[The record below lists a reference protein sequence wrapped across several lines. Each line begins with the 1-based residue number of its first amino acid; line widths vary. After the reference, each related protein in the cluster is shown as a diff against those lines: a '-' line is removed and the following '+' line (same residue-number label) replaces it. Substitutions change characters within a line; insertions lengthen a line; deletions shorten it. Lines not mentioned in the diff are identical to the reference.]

1 MSKSTTLI
9 DRSLVA
15 ILDIEG
21 WSKEAPQ
28 DQAELVATF
37 VEKLGDFLESLRTLK
52 PDAFSTGDGAIVS
65 IGREHRLDPEAT
77 ELFLTKLLDFTRS
90 LLSDGL
96 VVRVAV
102 NTGQRDLTV
111 SVPADSP
118 LRGDI
123 IQVGDTI
130 NIAAR
135 ILAFCEPREVMVSE
149 ATVSWLRLCG
159 HQKLFPFRRNDP
171 LVTKHEV
178 KLLTYSYDPPEPP
191 TGENELFYSPR
202 SPSHEYKRFSGFPS
216 IKAETLSSF
225 MSSGLHKELS
235 RVVANAYDSMRA
247 VNDTRTFLS
256 WRNVLKVLVQIN
268 YDPTDEL
275 LVLSRNER
283 PIGFWT
289 QERREEYLAY
299 LQSNASRSG
308 GYINQTR
315 VMVHRPIPTLPTE
328 NDLMPSSALHE
339 QMLALHKTD
348 SYYAVASTILL
359 ANYDRLSELAFGF
372 TLSTK
377 HRFVVIP
384 VPSPEE
390 LEADA
395 VDPKNLRYLLRTYT
409 EYRPADG
416 PFRAVVSADE
426 QFVSELERE
435 MRHLIANH
443 ASKLK

>member
-1 MSKSTTLI
+1 MPDSTTLI

-28 DQAELVATF
+28 EQAELVATF
-37 VEKLGDFLESLRTLK
+37 VQKLGGFLESLRVLE

-65 IGREHRLDPEAT
+65 IGRKHRVDPEAT
-77 ELFLTKLLDFTRS
+77 KLFLTELLGFTRS
-90 LLSDGL
+90 LLGDGL
-96 VVRVAV
+96 IVRVAV

-111 SVPADSP
+111 PIPTDSP

-123 IQVGDTI
+123 VQVGDTI

-135 ILAFCEPREVMVSE
+135 ILTFCEPREVMVSE

-159 HQKLFPFRRNDP
+159 HQNLFPFRRNDP

-178 KLLTYSYDPPEPP
+178 SLLTYSYDPPEPAR
-191 TGENELFYSPR
+191 GEDALFYSPR

-216 IKAETLSSF
+216 IKPDTLRSF
-225 MSSGLHKELS
+225 MPSGLHRELS

-256 WRNVLKVLVQIN
+256 WRNVLKVLVQLN

-283 PIGFWT
+283 PNGFWT

-299 LQSNASRSG
+299 LQSNAARNG

-315 VMVHRPIPTLPTE
+315 VIVHRPIPNLPTKD
-328 NDLMPSSALHE
+328 DLMPASALHE
-339 QMLALHKTD
+339 EMMALHKTN
-348 SYYAVASTILL
+348 SYYAVASTVLL

-377 HRFVVIP
+377 HRFVVVP

-390 LEADA
+390 LEADVIA
-395 VDPKNLRYLLRTYT
+395 PKNLRYLLRSYA
-409 EYRPADG
+409 EYSPSDG

-426 QFVSELERE
+426 QFVSELEHE
-435 MRHLIANH
+435 MRDLIANH
-443 ASKLK
+443 ADRLK

>member
-9 DRSLVA
+9 DRSLVT
-15 ILDIEG
+15 ILDIEE

-77 ELFLTKLLDFTRS
+77 ELFLTNLLDFTRS
-90 LLSDGL
+90 LLGDGL

-135 ILAFCEPREVMVSE
+135 ILTFCEPREVMVSE

-171 LVTKHEV
+171 LVTKHGV
-178 KLLTYSYDPPEPP
+178 TLLTYSYDPPEPP
-191 TGENELFYSPR
+191 TGENKLFYSPR

-216 IKAETLSSF
+216 IKPETLSSF
-225 MSSGLHKELS
+225 MPSGLHKELS

-289 QERREEYLAY
+289 QERREEYLSY

-328 NDLMPSSALHE
+328 KDLMPSSALHE

-435 MRHLIANH
+435 MRLLIANH